1 MPACRR
7 AAWKREIVATLL
19 LSLPLVL
26 TNLAQIAMTVTD
38 VMFIGHL
45 GSQPLAASALGANLY
60 SAIAFFALGLV
71 SATAPMVARAEGARR
86 NSVRD
91 VRRTVRQGLW
101 TAVLVSVPGCL
112 ALWYGE
118 HILLLLRQPP
128 ELAAPAGQYLRALL
142 WAMPPFLGFL
152 VLRSFVAAL
161 QQARWAFIVAVGA
174 ILFNVLGNWV
184 LVFGNLGFPALGLI
198 GAGVA
203 RAVASLSLFLGMVVV
218 VLRDRRFRRYR
229 LFGDLLR
236 PDWKRLK
243 AFWKLGLP
251 IGVATAFEVTIF
263 NAAAFLIG
271 WLGESEL
278 AAHAIAIQ
286 IASVTFM
293 IPYGVAQAATVRVGY
308 AQGAGDSVGVTRAGW
323 SAFGLGIGSMVIAAA
338 LMVTVPYALVSVFMD
353 VRDPANAK
361 VLAFA
366 VSYLAVAAVF
376 QIVDGAQVLGAGMLR
391 GLHDTRVP
399 MIYAAIGYW
408 GVGLPCGAWLAFQA
422 GWRGVGIWSGLAIGL
437 AVVAV
442 LMMQRWAGRGT
453 LGLVG
458 RRVSHMP

>member
-1 MPACRR
+1 MCIRDSRR
-7 AAWKREIVATLL
+7 AAWKGELVATLL
-19 LSLPLVL
+19 LALPLVL

-45 GSQPLAASALGANLY
+45 GAQPLAASALGANLY

-71 SATAPMVARAEGARR
+71 SATAPMAARAEGARR

-91 VRRTVRQGLW
+91 VRRTVRQGFW
-101 TAVLVSVPGCL
+101 SAVLISVPGCL

-118 HILLLLRQPP
+118 HILILLRQPP
-128 ELAAPAGQYLRALL
+128 ALAALAGEYLRALL

-152 VLRSFVAAL
+152 VLRSFMAAL
-161 QQARWAFIVAVGA
+161 QQPRWAFIVAIGA
-174 ILFNVLGNWV
+174 ILFNVLGNWA

-203 RAVASLSLFLGMVVV
+203 SALASLCLFLGMVIV

-229 LFGDLLR
+229 LFSDLFQ
-236 PDWKRLK
+236 PDWPRLK

-251 IGVATAFEVTIF
+251 IAVATAFEVTIF

-271 WLGESEL
+271 WLGEAEL

-308 AQGAGDSVGVTRAGW
+308 AQGAGDAPAATRAGW
-323 SAFGLGIGSMVIAAA
+323 TAFSLGIGAMVIAAL
-338 LMVTVPYALVSVFMD
+338 LMVTVPS
-353 VRDPANAK
+353 
-361 VLAFA
+361 
-366 VSYLAVAAVF
+366 VSYTHL
-376 QIVDGAQVLGAGMLR
+376 
-391 GLHDTRVP
+391 T
-399 MIYAAIGYW
+399 
-408 GVGLPCGAWLAFQA
+408 LPTKA
-422 GWRGVGIWSGLAIGL
+422 
-437 AVVAV
+437 
-442 LMMQRWAGRGT
+442 
-453 LGLVG
+453 
-458 RRVSHMP
+458 

>member
-1 MPACRR
+1 M
-7 AAWKREIVATLL
+7 
-19 LSLPLVL
+19 
-26 TNLAQIAMTVTD
+26 
-38 VMFIGHL
+38 
-45 GSQPLAASALGANLY
+45 
-60 SAIAFFALGLV
+60 
-71 SATAPMVARAEGARR
+71 
-86 NSVRD
+86 
-91 VRRTVRQGLW
+91 
-101 TAVLVSVPGCL
+101 
-112 ALWYGE
+112 
-118 HILLLLRQPP
+118 RQPP
-128 ELAAPAGQYLRALL
+128 ALAALAGEYLRALL

-152 VLRSFVAAL
+152 VLRSFMAAL
-161 QQARWAFIVAVGA
+161 QQPRWAFIVAIGA
-174 ILFNVLGNWV
+174 ILFNVLGNWA

-203 RAVASLSLFLGMVVV
+203 SALASLCLFLGMVIV

-229 LFGDLLR
+229 LFSDLFQ
-236 PDWKRLK
+236 PDWPRLK

-251 IGVATAFEVTIF
+251 IAVATAFEVTIF

-271 WLGESEL
+271 WLGEAEL

-308 AQGAGDSVGVTRAGW
+308 AQGAGDAPAATRAGW
-323 SAFGLGIGSMVIAAA
+323 TAFSLGIGAMVIAAL

-353 VRDPANAK
+353 VHDPANAR

-442 LMMQRWAGRGT
+442 LMMQRWTRRAQ
-453 LGLVG
+453 LGLVAT
-458 RRVSHMP
+458 R

>member
-1 MPACRR
+1 MPALRR

-45 GSQPLAASALGANLY
+45 GSQALAASALGANLY

-71 SATAPMVARAEGARR
+71 SATAPMAARAEGARR
-86 NSVRD
+86 NSVRE
-91 VRRTVRQGLW
+91 VRRTVRQGFWSAL
-101 TAVLVSVPGCL
+101 LISVPGCL
-112 ALWYGE
+112 ALWFGE
-118 HILLLLRQPP
+118 HSLLLLRQPP

-161 QQARWAFIVAVGA
+161 QQPRWAFIVAVGA
-174 ILFNVLGNWV
+174 ILFNVFGNWV
-184 LVFGNLGFPALGLI
+184 LVFGNLGFPAMGLI

-203 RAVASLSLFLGMVVV
+203 SALASLSLFVGMVVV

-229 LFGDLLR
+229 LFGDLLQ
-236 PDWKRLK
+236 PDWQRLR

-251 IGVATAFEVTIF
+251 IAVATAFEVTIF

-271 WLGESEL
+271 WLGEAEL

-308 AQGAGDSVGVTRAGW
+308 AQGPGDGHGGPPARGSAAGPC
-323 SAFGLGIGSMVIAAA
+323 IGPVAPAAQP
-338 LMVTVPYALVSVFMD
+338 LTTPPTPP
-353 VRDPANAK
+353 VRLRTYLRPPARRHGQAP
-361 VLAFA
+361 
-366 VSYLAVAAVF
+366 
-376 QIVDGAQVLGAGMLR
+376 R
-391 GLHDTRVP
+391 GGQPPRGTERRVP
-399 MIYAAIGYW
+399 T
-408 GVGLPCGAWLAFQA
+408 
-422 GWRGVGIWSGLAIGL
+422 R
-437 AVVAV
+437 
-442 LMMQRWAGRGT
+442 
-453 LGLVG
+453 
-458 RRVSHMP
+458 